1 MKPDSKSAGIGG
13 LASSEGGN
21 LLYNDQERRSTE
33 EAETT
38 AGQAHKSVAPPKKRT
53 KKPGRPGKPGKS
65 GKRKGV
71 ARQAHKSVA
80 PPKKR
85 KTKPGKPGEPGKP
98 GKSRKREGVKQEAAG
113 SR

>member
-13 LASSEGGN
+13 LASSKGGN
-21 LLYNDQERRSTE
+21 VLCNDQERRSTE

-38 AGQAHKSVAPPKKRT
+38 
-53 KKPGRPGKPGKS
+53 
-65 GKRKGV
+65 

-85 KTKPGKPGEPGKP
+85 KTKPGRPGKP
-98 GKSRKREGVKQEAAG
+98 GKSGKRKGVKQEAAG
-113 SR
+113 SRESLAREE